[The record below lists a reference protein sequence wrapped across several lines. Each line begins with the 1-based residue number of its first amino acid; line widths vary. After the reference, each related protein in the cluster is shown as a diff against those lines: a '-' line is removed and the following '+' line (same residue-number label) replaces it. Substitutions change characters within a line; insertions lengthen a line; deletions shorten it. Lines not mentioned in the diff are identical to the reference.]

1 MENNWIYFKG
11 FNLLLI
17 IILIVHVNIVFI
29 YLLDYI
35 LLRLHDR
42 LTDYFILMK

>member
-17 IILIVHVNIVFI
+17 IILNVHVNIVFI
-29 YLLDYI
+29 YRLDYI

-42 LTDYFILMK
+42 